1 MKKWRRQPAKL
12 AAVAN
17 TAGIAFFCRAAMT
30 AMASWTPLLLI
41 WRSTH
46 RGDIEC
52 RDTPGG
58 MLHGASWR
66 GWIGADLVIVHCHCS
81 VYTVPATLPGIAA

>member
-1 MKKWRRQPAKL
+1 
-12 AAVAN
+12 
-17 TAGIAFFCRAAMT
+17 MT

-81 VYTVPATLPGIAA
+81 VYTVPVTLPGIAA